1 MGSRKS
7 FYAYTHSRPDGTVF
21 YVGKGTARRAW
32 NFTKGRNPHHRSI
45 IEKHGAENI
54 IVTIHPCESE
64 EAAFELEVKLISE
77 HQSLCNQTTGGEGS
91 SGRPISD
98 KVRAAF
104 DAARGLPKAGKARA
118 ACSEALKKSWV
129 ENPAMRENAARMAE
143 QRKGVKR
150 PPHVVAALVAAH
162 KGRKYSGERLEQIR
176 AAQQV
181 AKEAAKVWHSSTEGK
196 VWHEQHGKKTW
207 ENREWVPCICQE
219 CGRTFGSPFPT
230 RARYCELR
238 CSRRAYRRKQGKT
251 VGVRPNRSTP
261 SLLSG
266 KRAVGK

>member
-1 MGSRKS
+1 MGTHRSV
-7 FYAYTHSRPDGTVF
+7 YARGCLCIAP
-21 YVGKGTARRAW
+21 VGIAVLQGGEDV
-32 NFTKGRNPHHRSI
+32 NKGRNPHHRSI
-45 IEKHGAENI
+45 IEKHGVENI

-77 HQSLCNQTTGGEGS
+77 HPSLCNQTTGGEGS

-104 DAARGLPKAGKARA
+104 DAARGLPKTDKARA
-118 ACSEALKKSWV
+118 ASSEALKKSWV

-150 PPHVVAALVAAH
+150 PPHVVAALIAAH
-162 KGRKYSGERLEQIR
+162 KGRKHSGERLEQIR

-207 ENREWVPCICQE
+207 ENREWVPCVCQE
-219 CGRTFGSPFPT
+219 CGRTFGSPYPT

-251 VGVRPNRSTP
+251 VGIRPNRSAP